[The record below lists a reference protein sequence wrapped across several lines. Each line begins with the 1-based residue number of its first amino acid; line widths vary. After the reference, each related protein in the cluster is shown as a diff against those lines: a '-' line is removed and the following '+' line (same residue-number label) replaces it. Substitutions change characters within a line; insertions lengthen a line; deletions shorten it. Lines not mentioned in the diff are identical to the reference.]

1 MKKALLTLAAV
12 ALSASVFAADG
23 VISFN
28 NFDVPN
34 ATGGGTYTPGVFLPG
49 FTGGSPAGNP
59 KLAAAVATPGGAG
72 AGYTAGLFVQ
82 GSTTALFT
90 SRFFNTAADGA
101 GFAGFEY
108 AFAQNADVAIP
119 GIAPGQTANL
129 EIKVWPTA
137 SGSYEAATT
146 ANAIRSAAGSGAF
159 TSKALGGPDPGGG
172 TAFLT
177 PSLTGFNGLVL
188 VPEPS
193 TYALGIAG
201 LGALAMMRRRK

>member
-34 ATGGGTYTPGVFLPG
+34 ATGGGTYSPGVFLPSY
-49 FTGGSPAGNP
+49 TGSP
-59 KLAAAVATPGGAG
+59 KLASATPTAGGAG
-72 AGYTAGLFVQ
+72 AGYTAGLFLQ
-82 GSTTALFT
+82 GSTTPLFT
-90 SRFFNTAADGA
+90 SRFYNTALDGA
-101 GFAGFEY
+101 GFSGFEWG
-108 AFAQNADVAIP
+108 FANNADVSIT
-119 GIAPGQTANL
+119 GVAPGQTANL

-137 SGSYEAATT
+137 DANYDAAV
-146 ANAIRSAAGSGAF
+146 AAGHIRSAAGAGVF